1 MFLMLDDLILVD
13 EIVGLLVNGVVG
25 LLVDGVVGL
34 LDDGVVVNIFWKY
47 FNLILY

>member
-25 LLVDGVVGL
+25 LLVDGVVSF
-34 LDDGVVVNIFWKY
+34 LDDGVVVNIFLKC
-47 FNLILY
+47 F